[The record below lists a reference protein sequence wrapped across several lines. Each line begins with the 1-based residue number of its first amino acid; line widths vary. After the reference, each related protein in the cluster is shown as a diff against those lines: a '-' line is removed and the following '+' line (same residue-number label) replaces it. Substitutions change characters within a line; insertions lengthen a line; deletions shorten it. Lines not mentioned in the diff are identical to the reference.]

1 MDDSQ
6 VFLKV
11 WKNALE
17 LVNARGYTYE
27 QKYDTINEEEMKHL
41 ISNNGLFIMG
51 EKKSSKILIK
61 LVTISKVKSVNIK
74 EIVAEIVDELKD
86 SNCSFEIIIILKNKP
101 TSIIKKLE
109 KDKEYANLQIM
120 YTKQFMFNP
129 TKHSL
134 VPKHTK
140 LPEDEINDIVK
151 YYALSSKNQLPIIL
165 KDDAIV
171 RYYNFKPGDVI
182 KIESTVGTM
191 NTNYL
196 YYRCVR

>member
-1 MDDSQ
+1 M
-6 VFLKV
+6 
-11 WKNALE
+11 
-17 LVNARGYTYE
+17 
-27 QKYDTINEEEMKHL
+27 
-41 ISNNGLFIMG
+41 
-51 EKKSSKILIK
+51 
-61 LVTISKVKSVNIK
+61 
-74 EIVAEIVDELKD
+74 
-86 SNCSFEIIIILKNKP
+86 KNKP

>member
-6 VFLKV
+6 LFLKV

-17 LVNARGYTYE
+17 LVSARGYAYDEKYE
-27 QKYDTINEEEMKHL
+27 TINEEEIKHL
-41 ISNNGLFIMG
+41 ISNNSLFIMG
-51 EKKSSKILIK
+51 EKDNQKILIK
-61 LVTISKVKSVNIK
+61 LVTLSKIKSVNIK
-74 EIVAEIVDELKD
+74 EIVSEIIEELQD
-86 SNCSFEIIIILKNKP
+86 SNSSFEIVLILKNKP

-109 KDKEYANLQIM
+109 KDKEYNNLQIM

-129 TKHSL
+129 TKHFL

-140 LPEDEINDIVK
+140 LPEKDIVDIIN
-151 YYALSSKNQLPIIL
+151 YYSLNSKGQLPVIL
-165 KDDAIV
+165 RDDPIV

-182 KIESTVGTM
+182 KIESSVGTM

>member
-6 VFLKV
+6 IFLKV

-17 LVNARGYTYE
+17 LVNARGYTYD

-86 SNCSFEIIIILKNKP
+86 SNCSIEIIIILKNKP